1 MEDLGTRFNFR
12 TSPEILEK
20 IEDLYKKSGCATKGE
35 FIEKAIIFYCGYLTA
50 NDYRAYFPNVIVSTM
65 KATLDSM
72 ENRMAHLLFKNAVAI
87 SMMLHVVAATNN
99 IDKESLSALEGM
111 CVADVKRIHGTI
123 RLQDAVKY
131 QRG

>member
-1 MEDLGTRFNFR
+1 MEDQGTRFNFR
-12 TSPEILEK
+12 TSPDILEK
-20 IEDLYKKSGCATKGE
+20 IEDLYKESGCATKAE
-35 FIEKAIIFYCGYLTA
+35 FIEKAILFYCGYLTA
-50 NDYRAYFPNVIVSTM
+50 NDYREYFPNVIVSTM

-72 ENRMAHLLFKNAVAI
+72 ENRMASLLFKNAVAI
-87 SMMLHVVAATNN
+87 SMMLHVIAATHN
-99 IDKESLSALEGM
+99 IDKETLSALEGM

>member
-12 TSPEILEK
+12 TTPDIMEK
-20 IEDLYKKSGCATKGE
+20 IDDLYKKAGCATRAE

-50 NDYRAYFPNVIVSTM
+50 NDYREYFPNVIVSTM
-65 KATLDSM
+65 KATLDAL
-72 ENRMAHLLFKNAVAI
+72 EDRMANLLFKNAVAI

-99 IDKESLSALEGM
+99 IDKDSLTALEGM

>member
-50 NDYRAYFPNVIVSTM
+50 NDYREYFPNVIVSTM

-72 ENRMAHLLFKNAVAI
+72 ENRTQAV
-87 SMMLHVVAATNN
+87 
-99 IDKESLSALEGM
+99 SLRVRRQVFAPAECGASERLASGREHPHRDRQGARKGDVQRASGASAQ
-111 CVADVKRIHGTI
+111 KHHS
-123 RLQDAVKY
+123 
-131 QRG
+131 